1 MDSKIILSLLN
12 LTSKEFRMKK
22 MVPIVSVLLS
32 MPVIAQGVEFQTP
45 GALGMGGA
53 GVARNNGSLTSYWNP
68 AAGAFS
74 TSSFAMNAGVGVGI
88 RGSDGLAENI
98 DRFSNINFDRVKNFN
113 TTTSTAD
120 NVGDFVKTLSILNDI
135 NVRQGNIAVAAV
147 APVSFSSGR
156 FSFGIFGSMEG
167 YVQPIADINNILPN
181 TTIGSTTLT
190 VNNLYDAVQR
200 TSTSYTA
207 SGYFSLAQ
215 LDILKSQ
222 IQQKSALTLSQSQQL
237 AYAIDNQLQDS
248 GIEASTALSTITT
261 YALPALQ
268 AQDGTK
274 TLKQNTTS
282 VMTKAIQYVEI
293 PLSYG
298 YPINV
303 GSQGKLGIGVTGKLI
318 SGTVYQNQVLLVN
331 RANGDNVSAKDLID
345 DITTNKKSSL
355 TYGLDLGALYK
366 YKNWLSLGLVG
377 KNLNS
382 PKLEAPDYYN
392 PKYNTLTKK
401 VELSEK
407 ATGGSITLKPQVRS
421 GVAIDPVSWMTFA
434 ADLDLTENDTVAPGT
449 VVGSSITS
457 RNFGGGVE
465 FKPSSWL
472 KLRGGAY
479 KNLAGSGGNVLTAGF
494 KLFLLDVDGAF
505 ATDTFTIDGN
515 ELPKE
520 VKVNAAMSFSF

>member
-1 MDSKIILSLLN
+1 
-12 LTSKEFRMKK
+12 MKK
-22 MVPIVSVLLS
+22 MVTMVSFLIS
-32 MPVIAQGVEFQTP
+32 MPGIAQGIEFQTP
-45 GALGMGGA
+45 GAMGMGGA

-74 TSSFAMNAGVGVGI
+74 KSSFALNAGVGAGI
-88 RGSDGLAENI
+88 KGSDGLAENV
-98 DRFSNINFDRVKNFN
+98 DRFSNIDFDKVKNFN
-113 TTTSTAD
+113 TTTSNAD
-120 NVGDFVKTLSILNDI
+120 NVGDFVKTLSILDDI
-135 NVRQGNIAVAAV
+135 NARQGNMSVAAI
-147 APVSFSSGR
+147 APVSFSSGS

-167 YVQPIADINNILPN
+167 YVQPIADTGNILPN
-181 TTIGSTTLT
+181 TTSGTATLT
-190 VNNLYDAVQR
+190 VQNLSDAVQR
-200 TSTSYTA
+200 TTVSSQA
-207 SGYFSLAQ
+207 SGYFSATQLETLTKAITAVDPSVNATNLAN
-215 LDILKSQ
+215 
-222 IQQKSALTLSQSQQL
+222 
-237 AYAIDNQLQDS
+237 AIDNQLNDS
-248 GIEASTALSTITT
+248 GIDPNTALSTMTGI
-261 YALPALQ
+261 LPALN
-268 AQDGTK
+268 GTGTGN
-274 TLKQNTTS
+274 TLKQNTTT
-282 VMTKAIQYVEI
+282 VMTKAVQYVEI

-303 GSQGKLGIGVTGKLI
+303 GSESKLGIGVTGKLI

-331 RANGDNVSAKDLID
+331 RQDGNIKAKDLID

-382 PKLEAPDYYN
+382 PKLDAPDYYN
-392 PKYNTLTKK
+392 PKYNSLTQK

-407 ATGGSITLKPQVRS
+407 APGGSITLKPLVRS
-421 GVAIDPVSWMTFA
+421 GVAIEPVSWMTFA
-434 ADLDLTENDTVAPGT
+434 ADLDLTENDTVAP
-449 VVGSSITS
+449 VGSSITS

-465 FKPSSWL
+465 FKPASWL

-479 KNLAGSGGNVLTAGF
+479 KNLAGSNGNVLTAGF

-515 ELPKE
+515 EIPKE

>member
-1 MDSKIILSLLN
+1 
-12 LTSKEFRMKK
+12 MKK
-22 MVPIVSVLLS
+22 MVPIVSALLS

-45 GALGMGGA
+45 GAMGMGGA

-74 TSSFAMNAGVGVGI
+74 TSSFALNAGVGVGI

-98 DRFSNINFDRVKNFN
+98 DRFSNINFNRVKDF
-113 TTTSTAD
+113 TSTPAG
-120 NVGDFVKTLSILNDI
+120 VGDFVKTVSILNDI
-135 NVRQGNIAVAAV
+135 KARQGNVAVKAV

-167 YVQPIADINNILPN
+167 YVQAKPDIINIHPN
-181 TTIGSTTLT
+181 VGAATLT
-190 VNNLYDAVQR
+190 VNDLYNAIATGTYFR
-200 TSTSYTA
+200 A
-207 SGYFSLAQ
+207 GYFST
-215 LDILKSQ
+215 D
-222 IQQKSALTLSQSQQL
+222 QL
-237 AYAIDNQLQDS
+237 ATLTSAITVAAANPAVDATKLANAIDTQMKGS
-248 GIEASTALSTITT
+248 GIDPNTALSAMTSI
-261 YALPALQ
+261 LP
-268 AQDGTK
+268 
-274 TLKQNTTS
+274 TLNNSNVNTLTQNTTS
-282 VMTKAIQYVEI
+282 VMTKAVQYVEI

-331 RANGDNVSAKDLID
+331 RPNGDNVSAKDLID

-355 TYGLDLGALYK
+355 AYGIDLGALYN

-382 PKLEAPDYYN
+382 PKLDAPDYFTPEYIGGSVG
-392 PKYNTLTKK
+392 LTKR
-401 VELSEK
+401 V
-407 ATGGSITLKPQVRS
+407 TGGSVKLKPQVRS
-421 GVAIDPVSWMTFA
+421 GVALDPVSWMTFA
-434 ADLDLTENDTVAPGT
+434 ADLDLTENDTVAPGS

-465 FKPSSWL
+465 FKPASWL

-494 KLFLLDVDGAF
+494 KFFLLDVDGAF
-505 ATDTFTIDGN
+505 ATDKFTIDGRD
-515 ELPKE
+515 LPKE

>member
-1 MDSKIILSLLN
+1 
-12 LTSKEFRMKK
+12 MKK

-53 GVARNNGSLTSYWNP
+53 GVARNNGSLASYWNP

-74 TSSFAMNAGVGVGI
+74 TSSFALNAGVGVGI

-98 DRFSNINFDRVKNFN
+98 DRFSNINFNNVRNF
-113 TTTSTAD
+113 TSTPAG
-120 NVGDFVKTLSILNDI
+120 VGDFVKTVSILNDI
-135 NVRQGNIAVAAV
+135 YARQGNIAVKAV

-167 YVQPIADINNILPN
+167 YVQAKPDIINIRPDYGASTLKVNDLYNAIATGTYSP
-181 TTIGSTTLT
+181 
-190 VNNLYDAVQR
+190 
-200 TSTSYTA
+200 
-207 SGYFSLAQ
+207 SGYFSTTQLNSLIHQITTADPGLTTPHATNLAN
-215 LDILKSQ
+215 
-222 IQQKSALTLSQSQQL
+222 
-237 AYAIDNQLQDS
+237 AIDTQMKGS
-248 GIEASTALSTITT
+248 GIDPNTALSSMTSI
-261 YALPALQ
+261 LPTLT
-268 AQDGTK
+268 GTGTDN

-282 VMTKAIQYVEI
+282 VMTKAVQYVEI

-355 TYGLDLGALYK
+355 TYGIDLGALYK

-382 PKLEAPDYYN
+382 PKLDAPDYFTPEYIGSSVG
-392 PKYNTLTKK
+392 LTKR
-401 VELSEK
+401 
-407 ATGGSITLKPQVRS
+407 APGGTVKLKPQVRS
-421 GVAIDPVSWMTFA
+421 GVALDPVSWMTFA

-465 FKPSSWL
+465 FKPASWL

-479 KNLAGSGGNVLTAGF
+479 KNLAGSNGNVLTAGF

-520 VKVNAAMSFSF
+520 VKVNAAVSFSF